1 MHAHI
6 ETWSRQYQ
14 PARQHSVPSILC
26 AEDDPLLREL
36 MKHILKSAGFEVT
49 LACDGLAAWEQLNTG
64 SHDILVTDNQM
75 PGLTGLQV
83 AMRLRRTGWI
93 LPVVMVSGT
102 LPSPDELELA
112 GIPEFAALPK
122 PVIPDQLIL
131 AVHQC
136 LQPENLILSRS
147 WKNPLRVSELAS

>member
-14 PARQHSVPSILC
+14 PARQHAVPSILC
-26 AEDDPLLREL
+26 AEDDPLLREIV
-36 MKHILKSAGFEVT
+36 KHILKSAGFDVT
-49 LACDGLAAWEQLNTG
+49 AARDGEEAWEQLNTG
-64 SHDILVTDNQM
+64 SYDLLVTDNQM

-83 AMRLRRTGWI
+83 AMRLRRAGWI

-112 GIPEFAALPK
+112 GISENAALPK

-136 LQPENLILSRS
+136 LQPENLVLSRT
-147 WKNPLRVSELAS
+147 WKNPLIVSELVS

>member
-1 MHAHI
+1 
-6 ETWSRQYQ
+6 
-14 PARQHSVPSILC
+14 
-26 AEDDPLLREL
+26 
-36 MKHILKSAGFEVT
+36 
-49 LACDGLAAWEQLNTG
+49 
-64 SHDILVTDNQM
+64 M
-75 PGLTGLQV
+75 PGLTGLQL

-131 AVHQC
+131 AIHQA
-136 LQPENLILSRS
+136 LLPENLILSRP
-147 WKNPLRVSELAS
+147 WKTPKSAGELVGW